1 MKTYTVNVNGNP
13 VRSFAVESEAREF
26 MLAFSYDQQLQQQ
39 KLDYIDAAVDKSDLS
54 DALAVIEYI
63 MKKANRNEV

>member
-13 VRSFAVESEAREF
+13 VRSFAVESEARAF
-26 MLAFSYDQQLQQQ
+26 MIAFSHDQQLQQQ

-54 DALAVIEYI
+54 DAVAVIDYI
-63 MKKANRNEV
+63 MKKVN